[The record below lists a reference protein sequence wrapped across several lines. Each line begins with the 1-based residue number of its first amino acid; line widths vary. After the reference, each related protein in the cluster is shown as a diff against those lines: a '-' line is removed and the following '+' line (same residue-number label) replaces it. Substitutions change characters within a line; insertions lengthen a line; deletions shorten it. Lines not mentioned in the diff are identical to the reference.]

1 MWISGTFRFHS
12 RTLASTMPASLPG
25 SGDLIE
31 PWLSEASRAAVSSFS
46 AGHLGRDR
54 RQQQRLRQ
62 PVIGAERRGQ
72 PSGSPAA
79 SSSVR
84 LLAASRI
91 GRSLSR
97 YSAVADRNSAAA
109 CGSRASRP
117 CTM

>member
-46 AGHLGRDR
+46 AGTLGATADSSSVLASRSSAR
-54 RQQQRLRQ
+54 NPAGSR
-62 PVIGAERRGQ
+62 
-72 PSGSPAA
+72 SGSPAA

-84 LLAASRI
+84 SLAASRI

-109 CGSRASRP
+109 CGSSASRP